1 MGRLATHAA
10 FALAIAAC
18 GCAHTAT
25 PQELADATTRA
36 VYDADY
42 DRTTAGFDDALKTQV
57 TRASV
62 GQLSDRMRAL
72 GAYRGLRETAR
83 DPAKNRYDFEAAFDK
98 GTMAVMI
105 RVDPDSKLA
114 AYRIAPQGG
123 STAPAR

>member
-1 MGRLATHAA
+1 VGRLVAHAA
-10 FALAIAAC
+10 IALAIAAC

-42 DRTTAGFDDALKTQV
+42 DRTTERFDDALKTQV

-72 GAYRGLRETAR
+72 GAYHGLRETAH
-83 DPAKNRYDFEAAFDK
+83 DTSKGRYDYEAAFDK

-105 RVDPDSKLA
+105 RLGPDSKLA
-114 AYRIAPQGG
+114 AYRVAPQ
-123 STAPAR
+123 SSPAAPAR